1 MRIVEVL
8 EGHQFVFQ
16 VRRRPEQQLIH
27 AFSSQRADQP
37 FDKRMR
43 QRHIRHTLHLGHL
56 QHPQVGAPLVKPIQR
71 VVVGAEARRTREPS
85 NRMVEH
91 AAQGAAIHG
100 SSMDAQSRRSAACI
114 GPSPPAPNGFAG
126 SPTRTGTG
134 RCSTGY
140 LSHAPGMSARTD
152 HPSGVPVDSAW
163 RALGAPRPC
172 RCRPQRR
179 ARSVGRS
186 ADSPHLGLRRF
197 MSTMASTSALD
208 GPWGP
213 VRRRVGENSQ
223 RYLRVRRARWNSRI
237 VDGLSTT
244 AERITPGRGA

>member
-1 MRIVEVL
+1 
-8 EGHQFVFQ
+8 
-16 VRRRPEQQLIH
+16 
-27 AFSSQRADQP
+27 
-37 FDKRMR
+37 MR
-43 QRHIRHTLHLGHL
+43 QRHRRHTLHLGHL

-100 SSMDAQSRRSAACI
+100 SSMDAKADESAACI

-186 ADSPHLGLRRF
+186 ADSPTWGYAASCRRWRRPVLW
-197 MSTMASTSALD
+197 AD
-208 GPWGP
+208 PWVLCGG
-213 VRRRVGENSQ
+213 RFGENSS
-223 RYLRVRRARWNSRI
+223 RYLRWRNVRWKFRI
-237 VDGLSTT
+237 VDGLSTI
-244 AERITPGRGA
+244 AERNTRAGRMNSAQTPARIRSDTRRFGARCRERLRISS